1 MTSSFLDGTGKGR
14 RAAVILIA
22 AASVL
27 ALAAAIAAL
36 VLFNRDNANTDSST
50 PRPNATAN
58 VPTGPLTQIKGQ
70 STVDGVSVGYPHTTA
85 GAVSAAAEYSAKL
98 GSTLDLDR
106 MRRLAPVVAD
116 PSYANAEQ
124 KLVEGR
130 ISSRKRLGLP
140 ETGPV
145 PAGASMTVGPAAF
158 QLRAVTE
165 DSMTVLLLSYLTTVD
180 SNGTIASRAIVQPV
194 EMHWANGDWKL
205 LPPGPASE
213 ADYSALATQP
223 GTADAAAK
231 GWQVLNP

>member
-14 RAAVILIA
+14 RAAVIVIA

-27 ALAAAIAAL
+27 ALAAAVAAL
-36 VLFNRDNANTDSST
+36 VLFNRDSTSPDSST
-50 PRPNATAN
+50 PRANATAN
-58 VPTGPLTQIKGQ
+58 VPTGPLTQIKGERM
-70 STVDGVSVGYPHTTA
+70 VEGVLVGYPHTTA

-106 MRRLAPVVAD
+106 IRVLAPVVAD
-116 PSYANAEQ
+116 PSYSNAEQ
-124 KLVEGR
+124 QLVDGR

-140 ETGPV
+140 ESGPV

-158 QLRAVTE
+158 QLRAVTA
-165 DSMTVLLLSYLTTVD
+165 DSMTVLLLSYLTTID
-180 SNGTIASRAIVQPV
+180 SSGTIASRAIVQPV
-194 EMHWANGDWKL
+194 EMHWADGDWKL
-205 LPPGPASE
+205 LPPGPASQ

-223 GTADAAAK
+223 GTAEAMAK